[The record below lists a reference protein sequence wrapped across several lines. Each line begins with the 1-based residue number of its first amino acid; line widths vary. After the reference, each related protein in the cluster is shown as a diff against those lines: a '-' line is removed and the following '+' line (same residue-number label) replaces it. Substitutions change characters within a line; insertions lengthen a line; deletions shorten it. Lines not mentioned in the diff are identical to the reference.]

1 MFPPRSAVPLKPIPG
16 SYGLPF
22 FGAIKDRLDYFYNQ
36 GKDEFFSSRVE
47 KYKSTVFKTNMP
59 PGPFIAQNPRVIAV
73 LDAISFPIL
82 FDTSKIEKFNVLDGT
97 YLPSLSF
104 TGGYRVYEVGSKRTA
119 NFNDPSDAM
128 SFNFVFRLF
137 CEKDPSET
145 KLGSEGPAMV
155 DKWVGLQLVPLATI
169 GLPKFLKY
177 FEDLLI
183 HTFPIPFFLV
193 KSDYKKL
200 YDAFYAS
207 SSSFLDKAES
217 FGIDRDEACHN
228 LVFVAG
234 FNAYG
239 GMKAWFP
246 TLINHDAAY
255 EIKKGEMIFGYQP
268 FATKDP
274 KIFDHPEE
282 FVGHRF
288 VGEGENLLKY
298 VYWSNGRETEDPTV
312 GNKQCP
318 GKDLMVLLSRLLVVE
333 LFLRYDTFTVET
345 AVLPFGSSVTFTS
358 LIKATST

>member
-1 MFPPRSAVPLKPIPG
+1 M
-16 SYGLPF
+16 
-22 FGAIKDRLDYFYNQ
+22 
-36 GKDEFFSSRVE
+36 
-47 KYKSTVFKTNMP
+47 
-59 PGPFIAQNPRVIAV
+59 
-73 LDAISFPIL
+73 
-82 FDTSKIEKFNVLDGT
+82 
-97 YLPSLSF
+97 
-104 TGGYRVYEVGSKRTA
+104 
-119 NFNDPSDAM
+119 
-128 SFNFVFRLF
+128 
-137 CEKDPSET
+137 
-145 KLGSEGPAMV
+145 
-155 DKWVGLQLVPLATI
+155 
-169 GLPKFLKY
+169 
-177 FEDLLI
+177 

-207 SSSFLDKAES
+207 SSSVLDKAES

-246 TLINHDAAY
+246 TLIKWVGKAGEKLHRQLANEIRTVVKEEGGVTFQALEKMTLTKSVVFEALRIEPGVPFQYGKAKEDIVINSHDAAY

-274 KIFDHPEE
+274 KIFDNPEE

-318 GKDLMVLLSRLLVVE
+318 GKDLVVLLSRLLVVE

-345 AVLPFGSSVTFTS
+345 AVLPFGSSVTLTS